1 MKKFVYLIIFPLL
14 LACSG
19 GGSGGDDSP
28 QPDKVT
34 SLQIYL
40 SDTTTIVGQS
50 LIFSVIDNTGQT
62 RTSEAKFFVNDV
74 EIQGSKYTFNEIGKF
89 QVHATFQGISSQRKE
104 VTVNPVPIEYK
115 KRVMVEDY
123 TGTWCGWC
131 PRVSYALE
139 LLEKETDDAVIVA
152 AHQGDPMQF
161 SQISALMSAFSVSG
175 FPTAI
180 INREQ
185 KWTSPQPNNVAQVTA
200 KLAQKAYIGLAINPT
215 IDGRNLYINTKM
227 SIGYNY
233 NVLKLGVYI
242 IEDDLDYDQQNY
254 TSYYNG
260 AAVVRGFKHHNVL
273 RASLTNI
280 LGDQLPND
288 EVGHGK
294 EYEKTFNYSIPAQYN
309 KENIKVVVFVTEGSS
324 KVVLNSRVAE
334 IGETQEIEK
343 KE

>member
-1 MKKFVYLIIFPLL
+1 MKKFIWIIFC
-14 LACSG
+14 LALFVSCSG
-19 GGSGGDDSP
+19 DSDGDDNINE
-28 QPDKVT
+28 DKIT
-34 SLQIYL
+34 SLQIYI
-40 SDTTTIVGQS
+40 SDSSVIIGQS
-50 LIFSVIDNTGQT
+50 LMFSVVDNTGKT
-62 RTSEAKFFVNDV
+62 RTNEAKFYVNDI
-74 EIQGSKYTFNEIGKF
+74 EIIGSTHTFNQLGKF
-89 QVHATFQGISSQRKE
+89 NVHATFQGVSSQRKE

-131 PRVSYALE
+131 PRVSYAIE
-139 LLEKETDDAVIVA
+139 LLEQETNDAVIVA

-161 SQISALMSAFSVSG
+161 SKINSLMSAFSVTG

-185 KWTSPQPNNVAQVTA
+185 KWTSPQPNNVAQVTS
-200 KLAQKAYIGLAINPT
+200 KLSQKAYIGLAINPT
-215 IDGRNLYINTKM
+215 IDGRNLFINTKM

-242 IEDDLDYDQQNY
+242 IEDDLEYDQQNY

-260 AAVVRGFKHHNVL
+260 SAVLRGFKHHNVL
-273 RASLTNI
+273 RASLTHI

-288 EVGHGK
+288 KVGHGK
-294 EYEKTFNYSIPAQYN
+294 DYEKTFNYSIPAQYN
-309 KENIKVVVFVTEGSS
+309 KEKIKVVVFVTEGSS
-324 KVVLNSRVAE
+324 KVVLNSRVAK
-334 IGETQEIEK
+334 IGENQEIEK

>member
-175 FPTAI
+175 
-180 INREQ
+180 
-185 KWTSPQPNNVAQVTA
+185 
-200 KLAQKAYIGLAINPT
+200 L
-215 IDGRNLYINTKM
+215 
-227 SIGYNY
+227 
-233 NVLKLGVYI
+233 
-242 IEDDLDYDQQNY
+242 
-254 TSYYNG
+254 
-260 AAVVRGFKHHNVL
+260 
-273 RASLTNI
+273 SLI
-280 LGDQLPND
+280 
-288 EVGHGK
+288 H
-294 EYEKTFNYSIPAQYN
+294 I
-309 KENIKVVVFVTEGSS
+309 
-324 KVVLNSRVAE
+324 
-334 IGETQEIEK
+334 
-343 KE
+343 

>member
-1 MKKFVYLIIFPLL
+1 MAGVL
-14 LACSG
+14 
-19 GGSGGDDSP
+19 
-28 QPDKVT
+28 
-34 SLQIYL
+34 
-40 SDTTTIVGQS
+40 
-50 LIFSVIDNTGQT
+50 
-62 RTSEAKFFVNDV
+62 
-74 EIQGSKYTFNEIGKF
+74 
-89 QVHATFQGISSQRKE
+89 
-104 VTVNPVPIEYK
+104 
-115 KRVMVEDY
+115 
-123 TGTWCGWC
+123 
-131 PRVSYALE
+131 RVSYAIE
-139 LLEKETDDAVIVA
+139 LLEKETNDAVIVA

-161 SQISALMSAFSVSG
+161 SQISALMSAFNVNS

-215 IDGRNLYINTKM
+215 IDGRNLSINTKM

-233 NVLKLGVYI
+233 SVLKLGVYI
-242 IEDDLDYDQQNY
+242 IEDDLEYDQQNY
-254 TSYYNG
+254 TSYYDD
-260 AAVVRGFKHHNVL
+260 VDLLRGFKHHNVL

-294 EYEKTFNYSIPAQYN
+294 DYEKTFNYSIPAQYN
-309 KENIKVVVFVTEGSS
+309 KDNIKVVVFVTEGSS

-334 IGETQEIEK
+334 IGETQDIEK

>member
-233 NVLKLGVYI
+233 NVLKLAGHQAGLI
-242 IEDDLDYDQQNY
+242 
-254 TSYYNG
+254 
-260 AAVVRGFKHHNVL
+260 ARK
-273 RASLTNI
+273 NI
-280 LGDQLPND
+280 
-288 EVGHGK
+288 
-294 EYEKTFNYSIPAQYN
+294 F
-309 KENIKVVVFVTEGSS
+309 
-324 KVVLNSRVAE
+324 
-334 IGETQEIEK
+334 
-343 KE
+343 